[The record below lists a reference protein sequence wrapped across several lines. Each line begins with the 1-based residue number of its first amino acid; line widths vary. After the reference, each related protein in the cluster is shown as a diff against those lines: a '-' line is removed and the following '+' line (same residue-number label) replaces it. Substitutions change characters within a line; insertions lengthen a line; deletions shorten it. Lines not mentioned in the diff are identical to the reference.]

1 MVGHGRGLLQ
11 RAAVLQISRYAVGSI
26 AVIADLRLDAG
37 RLGAPSNH
45 QVGVGLGQGTAGEL
59 ASAAADGAKER
70 PRPEGSMWLSR
81 CTQIPEFQ
89 NQGGFAAVKSRTT
102 MA

>member
-1 MVGHGRGLLQ
+1 
-11 RAAVLQISRYAVGSI
+11 
-26 AVIADLRLDAG
+26 VIADLRLDAG

-102 MA
+102 MASLRLNPGQTVMC